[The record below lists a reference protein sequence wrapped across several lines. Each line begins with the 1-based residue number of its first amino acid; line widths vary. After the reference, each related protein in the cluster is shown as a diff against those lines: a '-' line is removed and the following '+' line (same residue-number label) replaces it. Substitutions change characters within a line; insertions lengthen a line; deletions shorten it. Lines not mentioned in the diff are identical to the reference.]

1 MFDSYQLAMIGFGSL
16 RLSVLENIEFLGAS
30 RRLKHHSRNMPDIDN
45 LRISLRQSLEA
56 QVKIEEQMSTF
67 SHLAN
72 DRSYETNAKNN
83 CPLSHLQRCFVLDI
97 DAFLFTQ

>member
-1 MFDSYQLAMIGFGSL
+1 MSL
-16 RLSVLENIEFLGAS
+16 KSV
-30 RRLKHHSRNMPDIDN
+30 RRSKHHSRTMPDIDD

-67 SHLAN
+67 SHLAH

-83 CPLSHLQRCFVLDI
+83 CPLSDLQRCFVLDI